1 MWNKF
6 FCQREIDKDYKINK
20 NFNLL
25 LYKIRGKNY
34 PRYCFVLTPEVKENP
49 CKAILSQIKTNKV
62 QFNFKADVIL
72 PNTHKRK

>member
-6 FCQREIDKDYKINK
+6 FCQRVIDKDYKINK

-34 PRYCFVLTPEVKENP
+34 PRYCFVMTPEVKKKSIQGNSFLY
-49 CKAILSQIKTNKV
+49 KNK
-62 QFNFKADVIL
+62 
-72 PNTHKRK
+72 